1 MSCHQTVQGHR
12 PLSHWRQ
19 NLVRFSHFSREC
31 RVNTPTQIWEI
42 HDSGQMPW
50 GIFQR
55 HSTSVFWCAYVPNYW
70 SITVPC
76 SKECTPFFLYDTF
89 VCNLLLFVQ
98 INNSWFLIP
107 ESGYTDG
114 LAQDSSNCSALAME
128 LLQSPTKLPILS
140 CIEAYSCKHRAD
152 YSITPFKVNGSR
164 WGFIVHVIQRIALH
178 IELGLTK
185 QWKFCDA
192 KWRHISS
199 LPFAKSML

>member
-1 MSCHQTVQGHR
+1 MVEFCPSCKGRTIGEFLSNRTWPPVFLKMSCHQTVKGHR
-12 PLSHWRQ
+12 QLSHWRQ

-31 RVNTPTQIWEI
+31 RVNTPPQIWES

-50 GIFQR
+50 
-55 HSTSVFWCAYVPNYW
+55 W
-70 SITVPC
+70 
-76 SKECTPFFLYDTF
+76 
-89 VCNLLLFVQ
+89 

-114 LAQDSSNCSALAME
+114 LVQDSSNCSALAME
-128 LLQSPTKLPILS
+128 LLQSSTKLPIQS
-140 CIEAYSCKHRAD
+140 CIEAYSSCSCKHRAD
-152 YSITPFKVNGSR
+152 YSIIPFKINGSL

-192 KWRHISS
+192 TWRHLSS
-199 LPFAKSML
+199 LPLAKSMFHWFMIPSHYLN